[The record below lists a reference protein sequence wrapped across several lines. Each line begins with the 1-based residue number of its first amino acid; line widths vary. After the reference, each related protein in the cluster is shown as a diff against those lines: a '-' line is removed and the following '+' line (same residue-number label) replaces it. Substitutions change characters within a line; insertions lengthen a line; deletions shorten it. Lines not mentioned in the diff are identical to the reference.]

1 MHHALVFSTSKHSSG
16 DGDAA
21 SWLANLVDDFTFL
34 HPLGEPYW
42 LHRGYAVELLCQP
55 DEGFDT
61 RILQYNNA
69 FQILRRR
76 AADKQLDVNIV
87 PTDRRRKQILMA
99 DMDSTIITSES
110 LDDLAALAGLADADA
125 VTAITK
131 RAMAGEIDLESALFA
146 RVSMLAGKS
155 SRLFDQLIATTI
167 PTSGAIE
174 LVHTMRTNGAKC
186 YLVSGGFD
194 VITGPVAALC
204 GFHDHRANHMHVR
217 DNKILGTVQKP
228 ILDRKA
234 KATYLKHYCKQNG
247 IDPIDAA
254 TIGDGANDLAMLQ
267 AAGMGVAFEGKP
279 LLLSKVT
286 IQLNHTDLRGLL
298 YLQDYKQRDFIA
310 GKI

>member
-21 SWLANLVDDFTFL
+21 SWLANFADDFAFL
-34 HPLGEPYW
+34 HPLDAPRW
-42 LHRGYAVELLCQP
+42 LHQGHAAELHCQP
-55 DEGFDT
+55 DDSFET
-61 RILQYNNA
+61 KNLLRNND
-69 FQILRRR
+69 FQTLRRR

-87 PTDRRRKQILMA
+87 PADRRRKKILIA

-110 LDDLAALAGLADADA
+110 LDDLAALAGLGDA

-131 RAMAGEIDLESALFA
+131 RAMAGEIDFEGALFE

-174 LVHTMRTNGAKC
+174 LVHTMRANGAKC

-298 YLQDYKQRDFIA
+298 YLQGYKERDFIA
-310 GKI
+310 NKI

>member
-1 MHHALVFSTSKHSSG
+1 MHHALVFSTSKHPSSN
-16 DGDAA
+16 DDVAA
-21 SWLANLVDDFTFL
+21 WLAGLADDFAFL
-34 HPLGEPYW
+34 RPLDAPYW
-42 LHRGYAVELLCQP
+42 LHQGYAAELLCQP
-55 DEGFDT
+55 KGNFNAED
-61 RILQYNNA
+61 LQHNDA

-87 PTDRRRKQILMA
+87 PANRRRKQILIA

-110 LDDLAALAGLADADA
+110 LDDLAALAGLGDA

-131 RAMAGEIDLESALFA
+131 RAMAGEIDFEGALFE

-155 SRLFDQLIATTI
+155 SRLFDQLIATVK

-174 LVHTMRTNGAKC
+174 LVHTMRANGAKC

-204 GFHDHRANHMHVR
+204 GFHDHHANHMHVR
-217 DNKILGTVQKP
+217 DDKILGTVQTP
-228 ILDRKA
+228 VLDRNA
-234 KATYLKHYCKQNG
+234 KAAYLAHYCKQNG

-279 LLLSKVT
+279 LLLAEVA

-298 YLQDYKQRDFIA
+298 YLQGYKDGDFLA
-310 GKI
+310 DKI

>member
-1 MHHALVFSTSKHSSG
+1 MHHALVFSTSKHPSS
-16 DGDAA
+16 DDDAA
-21 SWLANLVDDFTFL
+21 SWLADLADDFAFL
-34 HPLGEPYW
+34 NPLGAPYW
-42 LHRGYAVELLCQP
+42 LHQGHAAELLCQP
-55 DEGFDT
+55 YDVFEAKN
-61 RILQYNNA
+61 LQHSDA
-69 FQILRRR
+69 FQTLRRR
-76 AADKQLDVNIV
+76 AADKRLDVNIV
-87 PTDRRRKQILMA
+87 PANRRRKQILIA

-110 LDDLAALAGLADADA
+110 LDDLAALAGLGDA

-131 RAMAGEIDLESALFA
+131 RAMAGEIDFEGALFE

-155 SRLFDQLIATTI
+155 SRLFDQLIASAT

-174 LVHTMRTNGAKC
+174 LVHTMRANGAKC

-204 GFHDHRANHMHVR
+204 GFHDHHANHMHVR
-217 DNKILGTVQKP
+217 DDKILGTVQTP
-228 ILDRKA
+228 VLDRNA
-234 KATYLKHYCKQNG
+234 KAAYLAHYCKQNG

-279 LLLSKVT
+279 LLLAEVA

-298 YLQDYKQRDFIA
+298 YLQGYKDRDFITD
-310 GKI
+310 KI

>member
-21 SWLANLVDDFTFL
+21 SWLADFADDFAFL
-34 HPLGEPYW
+34 HPLDAPCW
-42 LHRGYAVELLCQP
+42 LHQGHAAELLCQP
-55 DEGFDT
+55 DDSFET
-61 RILQYNNA
+61 KNLQHNKD
-69 FQILRRR
+69 FQTLRRR

-87 PTDRRRKQILMA
+87 PADRRRKQILIA

-110 LDDLAALAGLADADA
+110 LDDLAALAGLADA

-131 RAMAGEIDLESALFA
+131 RAMAGEIDFEGALFE

-155 SRLFDQLIATTI
+155 SRLFDQLIATAT

-217 DNKILGTVQKP
+217 DNKILGTVQTP
-228 ILDRKA
+228 VLDRNA
-234 KATYLKHYCKQNG
+234 KAS
-247 IDPIDAA
+247 
-254 TIGDGANDLAMLQ
+254 
-267 AAGMGVAFEGKP
+267 
-279 LLLSKVT
+279 LS
-286 IQLNHTDLRGLL
+286 
-298 YLQDYKQRDFIA
+298 
-310 GKI
+310 